1 MLTKWLMMKLEY
13 MFALRTESADRLSR
27 SEVMMRI
34 ATATVCLGMVAMII
48 TLSIFN
54 GFREQIHSAFR
65 GFGSDLTLFD
75 IAGLNEGESASRIEY
90 SEELVQKI
98 AQMGSV
104 ERVAPYLTLG
114 LMAKSGEQLMGLQLK
129 GIDPSYDAD
138 FWAERLVEG
147 NLPDIEAES
156 RSSEVLLS
164 QVVAN
169 ALKIGVGDKFE
180 VMMLDMEGSPRR
192 SPLKVAGIYHTGLE
206 EMDRLFALAD
216 IRDVRRLANV
226 GKEQISGYDIWLVE
240 SAEADLVAEQV
251 EEILYE
257 SENEDW
263 YNLVPATLQSR
274 YMVAFDWLKAHTV
287 IAQVVL
293 LIMMVVLLFNMA
305 AAMLIM
311 VFDRIG
317 MIGMLKALGMRN
329 RAIGNIFLIRS
340 MLLFFRGAAWGNL
353 IALGLIGVQALW
365 SPLRLDPEGYMLSTL
380 PVSFSF
386 GWWIALNVGAM
397 VVSIVVMVLPSM
409 MVAKILPEHSLKYKL

>member
-1 MLTKWLMMKLEY
+1 MNLEY
-13 MFALRTESADRLSR
+13 MFALRTQSADRLSR

-65 GFGSDLTLFD
+65 GFGADLTLFD
-75 IAGLNEGESASRIEY
+75 IVGLNEGESASRIEY
-90 SEELVQKI
+90 SEELAQKI

-129 GIDPSYDAD
+129 GIDPSYDTD

-386 GWWIALNVGAM
+386 GWWIALNVGVM

-409 MVAKILPEHSLKYKL
+409 MVAKIRPEHSLKYKL

>member
-90 SEELVQKI
+90 SEELVEKI
-98 AQMGSV
+98 AQLSSV

-114 LMAKSGEQLMGLQLK
+114 LMAKSGEQLVGLQLK
-129 GIDPSYDAD
+129 GIDPSYDTE
-138 FWAERLVEG
+138 FWAEKIVEG
-147 NLPDIEAES
+147 QMPDIEAES

-164 QVVAN
+164 QAVAN
-169 ALKIGVGDKFE
+169 ALKLSVGDKFE

-206 EMDRLFALAD
+206 EMDRVFALGD
-216 IRDVRRLANV
+216 IRDVRRLAAV
-226 GKEQISGYDIWLVE
+226 GKEQISGYDVWIGE
-240 SAEADLVAEQV
+240 SAEADHLAEQV

-257 SENEDW
+257 SEREEW
-263 YNLVPATLQSR
+263 YNLVPATLQMR

-353 IALGLIGVQALW
+353 IALSLIGVQALW
-365 SPLRLDPEGYMLSTL
+365 SPLGLDPEGYMLSTL
-380 PVSFSF
+380 PVSFGF

-397 VVSIVVMVLPSM
+397 AVSIVVMVLPSL
-409 MVAKILPEHSLKYKL
+409 MVAKIRPEESLKYKL

>member
-1 MLTKWLMMKLEY
+1 MMNLEY
-13 MFALRTESADRLSR
+13 MFALRTQSADRLSR

-65 GFGSDLTLFD
+65 GFGADLTLFD
-75 IAGLNEGESASRIEY
+75 IVGLNEGESASRIEY
-90 SEELVQKI
+90 SEELAQKI

-129 GIDPSYDAD
+129 GIDPSYDTD

-386 GWWIALNVGAM
+386 GWWIALNVGVM

-409 MVAKILPEHSLKYKL
+409 MVAKIRPEHSLKYKL

>member
-90 SEELVQKI
+90 SEELVEKI
-98 AQMGSV
+98 AQLSSV

-114 LMAKSGEQLMGLQLK
+114 LMAKSGEQLVGLQLK
-129 GIDPSYDAD
+129 GIDPSYDTE
-138 FWAERLVEG
+138 FWAEKIVEG
-147 NLPDIEAES
+147 QMPDIEAES

-164 QVVAN
+164 QRVAN
-169 ALKIGVGDKFE
+169 ALKLSVGDKFE

-206 EMDRLFALAD
+206 EMDRVFALGD
-216 IRDVRRLANV
+216 IRDVRRLVAV
-226 GKEQISGYDIWLVE
+226 GKEQISGYDVWIGE
-240 SAEADLVAEQV
+240 SAEADHLAEQV

-257 SENEDW
+257 SEREEW
-263 YNLVPATLQSR
+263 YNLVPATLQMR

-305 AAMLIM
+305 AAMLVM

-353 IALGLIGVQALW
+353 IALSLIGVQALW
-365 SPLRLDPEGYMLSTL
+365 SPLGLDPEGYMLSTL
-380 PVSFSF
+380 PVSFGF

-397 VVSIVVMVLPSM
+397 AVSIVVMVLPSL
-409 MVAKILPEHSLKYKL
+409 MVAKIRPEESLKYKL

>member
-90 SEELVQKI
+90 SEELVEKI
-98 AQMGSV
+98 AQLSSV

-114 LMAKSGEQLMGLQLK
+114 LMAKSGEQLVGLQLK
-129 GIDPSYDAD
+129 GIDPSYDTE
-138 FWAERLVEG
+138 FWTEKIVEG
-147 NLPDIEAES
+147 QMPDIEAES

-164 QVVAN
+164 QRVAN
-169 ALKIGVGDKFE
+169 ALKLSVGDKFE

-206 EMDRLFALAD
+206 EMDRVFALGD
-216 IRDVRRLANV
+216 IRDVRRLAAV
-226 GKEQISGYDIWLVE
+226 GKEQISGYDVWIGE
-240 SAEADLVAEQV
+240 SAEADHLAEQV

-257 SENEDW
+257 SEREEW
-263 YNLVPATLQSR
+263 YNLVPATLQMR

-353 IALGLIGVQALW
+353 IALSLIGVQALW
-365 SPLRLDPEGYMLSTL
+365 SPLGLDPEGYMLSTL
-380 PVSFSF
+380 PVSFGF

-397 VVSIVVMVLPSM
+397 AVSIVVMVLPSL
-409 MVAKILPEHSLKYKL
+409 MVAKIRPEESLKYKL